1 MVCWQE
7 KDKRLLLKN
16 DETRRLLSDENLGRN
31 RRGCC
36 TNLIICAAFS
46 FYCISILEKNGM
58 NV

>member
-1 MVCWQE
+1 MTKQE
-7 KDKRLLLKN
+7 DFSLMIIRE
-16 DETRRLLSDENLGRN
+16 ETEG
-31 RRGCC
+31 GCC